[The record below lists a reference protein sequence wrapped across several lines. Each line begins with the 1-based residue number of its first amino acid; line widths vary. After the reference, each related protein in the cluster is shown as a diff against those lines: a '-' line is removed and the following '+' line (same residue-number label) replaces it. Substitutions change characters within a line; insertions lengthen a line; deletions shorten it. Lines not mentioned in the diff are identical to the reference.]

1 MGFVI
6 CWHSCSLF
14 SFGLSACDVFNLMPN
29 AGVENGNL
37 SNNPVVIVANNG
49 TDSLIDDRN
58 SCLMPSLLTC
68 QNVIGNNAQKIF
80 IIYIIMYNITINIT

>member
-1 MGFVI
+1 
-6 CWHSCSLF
+6 
-14 SFGLSACDVFNLMPN
+14 MPN

-37 SNNPVVIVANNG
+37 SNNPVVIAANNG